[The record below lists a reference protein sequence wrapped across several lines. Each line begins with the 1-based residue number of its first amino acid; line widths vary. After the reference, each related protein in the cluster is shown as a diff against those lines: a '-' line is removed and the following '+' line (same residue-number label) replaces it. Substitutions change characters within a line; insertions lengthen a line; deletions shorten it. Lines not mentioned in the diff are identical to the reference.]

1 MAIFSEGLKGRL
13 RKAVGAK
20 NDRDLGRKIGR
31 DPGSISQWRGRGS
44 IPDLV
49 IHQVSETTGHSFEW
63 ILTGKEDRAPAVRE
77 PGAPYGLTDRAK
89 DLLEV
94 IRRAPE
100 LLPWLEGLVS
110 ILMSGDR
117 EKASAIQG
125 NIQAFLEAMGQGRVA
140 EARASP
146 KRKRVAALKKQV
158 SR

>member
-1 MAIFSEGLKGRL
+1 MAAALSGRS
-13 RKAVGAK
+13 V
-20 NDRDLGRKIGR
+20 
-31 DPGSISQWRGRGS
+31 
-44 IPDLV
+44 
-49 IHQVSETTGHSFEW
+49 EW
-63 ILTGKEDRAPAVRE
+63 ILTGKKEGAGRVRE

-89 DLLEV
+89 DLLGV
-94 IRRAPE
+94 IRREPE
-100 LLPWLEGLVS
+100 LVPWLEGLVS